1 MQQGYAAG
9 RDRRTSRGR
18 DAHRPAA
25 GRGAY
30 LGSASQAHRKKHTHT
45 NDKFECILIGTLNE
59 CSRERS
65 LQTCGSSLFNKLRLK
80 AEEGK
85 INLVFVPPALQ
96 KSVSIQQILVDD
108 ADAG

>member
-1 MQQGYAAG
+1 MLVCEWGVIEVVSMLMRV
-9 RDRRTSRGR
+9 RDAYCYPFIESAKLLSTTNLSHLLGAVRGSPSRG
-18 DAHRPAA
+18 
-25 GRGAY
+25 
-30 LGSASQAHRKKHTHT
+30 
-45 NDKFECILIGTLNE
+45 TLHE